1 MLAKARAKALL
12 NEHGLPLPDS
22 ARQQGAGNAL
32 SLARKN
38 VRSTLRVVVETC
50 AVRAAFSHIPLWHA
64 VMQVCVC
71 VCFCVYVCVC
81 VRAFV
86 CVRLCVCVCVCCY
99 VCVVLCVR
107 VCVCAVVCVWLIVL
121 VCVISA
127 NKARNHQHSL
137 FATLFL
143 S

>member
-86 CVRLCVCVCVCCY
+86 CVCVHSCVCACVCVRACVSVCVHSCVCVCVC
-99 VCVVLCVR
+99 VR
-107 VCVCAVVCVWLIVL
+107 VCV
-121 VCVISA
+121 
-127 NKARNHQHSL
+127 
-137 FATLFL
+137 
-143 S
+143 